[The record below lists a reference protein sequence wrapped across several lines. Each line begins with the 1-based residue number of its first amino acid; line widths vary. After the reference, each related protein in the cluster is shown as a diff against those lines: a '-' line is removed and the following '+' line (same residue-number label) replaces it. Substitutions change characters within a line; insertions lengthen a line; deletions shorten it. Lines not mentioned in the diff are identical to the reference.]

1 MAMGATNTPA
11 RMPMRLERRVEG
23 GGFGI
28 VAAAAGLDWS
38 RLGIWR
44 FWVWVWGVEDGA
56 VEDGAGAVAGVL
68 ASAAGVLASAAGAS
82 CGVRR
87 REGYCTVAGVRGW
100 VPASTWG

>member
-44 FWVWVWGVEDGA
+44 FWVWVWGVEYGA
-56 VEDGAGAVAGVL
+56 VEDGAGAV
-68 ASAAGVLASAAGAS
+68 AGVLASAAGAS

-87 REGYCTVAGVRGW
+87 REGYCTVAGVRRW